1 MRITRFFRSLAVF
14 GLALLAFATVIAT
27 KGGIGFYTTPSKV
40 TIATFASPPKTAPA
54 AAPAQTIFIHIA
66 TSTVAANASVTHVVD
81 GDTLDVKID
90 GDGTAR
96 IRLLGVNTPEVVDPR
111 KPVECFG
118 KEASAFTK
126 SLLTIGKRVRIDADP
141 QADERD
147 KYGRL
152 LRSVILED
160 GTDLN
165 ATLVANGYA
174 QAYLSFPLNPERKRQ
189 ITKLQNEAKA
199 SQRGLWAPGACAK

>member
-14 GLALLAFATVIAT
+14 GLALLAFAAAIAT
-27 KGGIGFYTTPSKV
+27 KGGIGLYTTPSKV
-40 TIATFASPPKTAPA
+40 SIAIVSSPKETGTPSSPKKTVFVRA
-54 AAPAQTIFIHIA
+54 A
-66 TSTVAANASVTHVVD
+66 TSTVAANATVTHVVD

-90 GDGTAR
+90 GGEEAR

-126 SLLTIGKRVRIDADP
+126 SLLAAGARVRVNADP

-152 LRSVILED
+152 LRNIVLED

-165 ATLVANGYA
+165 ATLVASGYA

-199 SQRGLWAPGACAK
+199 SKRGMWAPDACAK